1 MFSARAEGG
10 EGGSD
15 GGAAVRVSHFMNG
28 LLQDV
33 RYGLRQLRKSPG
45 FTAVAVIT
53 LALGIGAN
61 TAVFSVMNAVLLRSL
76 PVRDP
81 QRLYYVQIGNEGSPP
96 PSVSSTGNSNTS
108 FSEPVFEALR
118 QREDVFSDLIAY
130 APLNVGKV
138 AVRYGDSPEEAEG
151 EEVSGNFFSGLT
163 AQIVRGHGFTLQDE
177 RQHASLAVISDSYW
191 DRRFGRSP
199 SVLGGTLFIKGVP
212 FTIVGISAP
221 GFHGIEPGDST
232 DFWIPL
238 QDRAELNAWGEP
250 ATVDS
255 HYGASKWWCLRLM
268 ARLRE
273 NVAPIQAE
281 AALESTFDEAAK
293 IGVGNIDP
301 NKWKPVLDF
310 DPAKGMQ
317 GYNREYREQMHILM
331 ALVLLVLLIACT
343 NVSLLL
349 MARNEARQR
358 EFSLKIAIGADTLH
372 VFRQLLTESSLL
384 VAAGAALGWI
394 FAIFA
399 TRALASWSQIESG
412 LNPDRSVLLFT
423 LMVSVAIAL
432 AFGLAPLWAALRAP
446 ISGVLRATSS
456 SVTTGH
462 RSRLVGRLLMS
473 AQVAVCLL
481 LLVVAGL
488 LLRTLRKYQTQDLGM
503 KTEGLLVFGVTPQH
517 AHTTEETVAFY
528 RNLLDRVRAL
538 PGVQSATMMDHRLG
552 SGWGSRHNEVLDGV
566 NLQHQFGSRGT
577 VQTNDVGSDCFHV
590 LGVPILAGRDI
601 SDADTPTSPPVALVN
616 ETFAKRFLP
625 NTNPLGHKLSG
636 DRTIVGMVRDSKYRS
651 VSEEPKP
658 MAYYPASQKLEGGQT
673 FQIEIRASGR
683 PLALLPAIAKTVQE
697 IDPSVPL
704 EEPVTQQA
712 EFEMSYSTPAMFA
725 RLAGFFGALAALLVA
740 TGLYGTLA
748 YRTNRRTN
756 EIGMRMALGARRAQV
771 IWMVMRESLLI
782 SLVGVLVGLPLALG
796 CSRFLR
802 SMLYEISNFDAASFA
817 LAVCSITLLG
827 SAAAFLPARRAAK
840 VDPMVALRCE

>member
-1 MFSARAEGG
+1 
-10 EGGSD
+10 
-15 GGAAVRVSHFMNG
+15 MNG

-33 RYGLRQLRKSPG
+33 RYALRQLRKSPG
-45 FTAVAVIT
+45 FAAVAVIT

-61 TAVFSVMNAVLLRSL
+61 TAVFSVMNAVLVRSL

-81 QRLYYVQIGNEGSPP
+81 QRLYYVQIGNDGNPP
-96 PSVSSTGNSNTS
+96 PSVSTTGDSSTS

-118 QREDVFSDLIAY
+118 QRKDVFSDLIAY

-138 AVRYGDSPEEAEG
+138 AVRLGDSPEEAEG
-151 EEVSGNFFSGLT
+151 DEVSGNFFSGLT
-163 AQIVRGHGFTLQDE
+163 AQIIDGRGFTLDDE
-177 RQHASLAVISDSYW
+177 RQHASVAVISDSYW
-191 DRRFGRSP
+191 DRRFARSP
-199 SVLGGTLFIKGVP
+199 SVLGRTVFIKSVP
-212 FTIVGISAP
+212 FTIVGISTP
-221 GFHGIEPGDST
+221 GFHGIEAGDST

-238 QDRAELNAWGEP
+238 QNRPELNAWGEAP
-250 ATVDS
+250 TS
-255 HYGASKWWCLRLM
+255 FNFFGNPKWWRLQMM

-273 NVAPIQAE
+273 NVTPAQAE
-281 AALESTFDEAAK
+281 AALESTFGEAAK
-293 IGVGNIDP
+293 LGIGDIDP
-301 NKWKPVLDF
+301 KKWKPVLSF
-310 DPAKGMQ
+310 DPAKGIQ
-317 GYNREYREQMHILM
+317 GYNRDYREQVHILM

-358 EFSLKIAIGADTLH
+358 EFSLKMAIGAGRLH
-372 VFRQLLTESSLL
+372 VFRQLLTESCLL
-384 VAAGAALGWI
+384 VAAGAACGWI

-399 TRALASWSQIESG
+399 TRALAAWSQIESG
-412 LNPDRSVLLFT
+412 MDPDRSVLLFT
-423 LMVSVAIAL
+423 LAVSVVIAF

-462 RSRLVGRLLMS
+462 RGRMAGRLLMS
-473 AQVAVCLL
+473 AQVAICLL
-481 LLVVAGL
+481 LLVAASL

-503 KTEGLLVFGVTPQH
+503 KTEGLLVFGVAPQRV
-517 AHTTEETVAFY
+517 HTAEEALAFY
-528 RNLLDRVRAL
+528 RNLLDRIRAL
-538 PGVQSATMMDHRLG
+538 PGVEGATMMNHRLG
-552 SGWGSRHNEVLDGV
+552 SGWGSVHGEVLDGSD
-566 NLQHQFGSRGT
+566 LRAQFGSRGE
-577 VQTNDVGSDCFHV
+577 VQTNDVGPDCFHV
-590 LGVPILAGRDI
+590 LDVPIIEGRDI
-601 SDADTPTSPPVALVN
+601 SDADTPASPPVVVVN
-616 ETFAKRFLP
+616 ETFVKRFLP

-636 DRTIVGMVRDSKYRS
+636 NGTGDRTIVGVVKDSKYRS

-658 MAYYPASQKLEGGQT
+658 MAYYPALQVVKSGET
-673 FQIEIRASGR
+673 YHIEVRSEGR
-683 PLALLPAIAKTVQE
+683 PLALLPAIAKMVQE

-712 EFEMSYSTPAMFA
+712 EFEMSYSTPTMFA

-748 YRTNRRTN
+748 YRTNRRTT

-782 SLVGVLVGLPLALG
+782 SAVGVLVGLPLALG
-796 CSRFLR
+796 CSRFLG
-802 SMLYEISNFDAASFA
+802 SMLYEVSSLDAVSFA
-817 LAVCSITLLG
+817 LAVGSIALLG

-840 VDPMVALRCE
+840 VDPMVALRYE